1 MNNHQAGIL
10 APLPAHARYLTFEL
24 PDASV
29 ERKLVGERVQALSE
43 IADGESIVVGMGA
56 PLVTALGTA
65 VAGLQVAPAQA
76 AAGVAIPSTPAAI
89 WCWLRGD
96 DRGDILHTARG
107 IEAVLDGAFALH
119 SSVDAFRYRD
129 GLDLTGY
136 EDGTENPTGDA
147 ALQTAFVG
155 AGELAGSSFVA
166 VQQWHH
172 DLDRFAAMQP
182 EEQDHTIGRRRS
194 DNEELEDAPESAHV
208 KRTAQESFTPE
219 AFLLRRSMPWADR
232 HEQGL
237 VFVAFASSFEPF
249 EAQLGRMIG
258 LEDGIVDALF
268 RFTHPLSNAYYW
280 CPPVAGRTLDCSA
293 LGL

>member
-1 MNNHQAGIL
+1 MNNYQAGIL
-10 APLPAHARYLTFEL
+10 APPPAHARYLTFEL
-24 PDASV
+24 PDASAA
-29 ERKLVGERVQALSE
+29 RTLVGERVQALSE
-43 IADGESIVVGMGA
+43 ISDGETLVVGMGMS
-56 PLVTALGTA
+56 LVSALGTA
-65 VAGLQVAPAQA
+65 IDGLQVEPAQA
-76 AAGVAIPSTPAAI
+76 ATGVAIPATPAAI
-89 WCWLRGD
+89 WCWLRGEE
-96 DRGDILHTARG
+96 RGDVLHAARG
-107 IEAVLDGAFALH
+107 AEAVLDGVFALQ

-166 VQQWHH
+166 VQQWRH

-232 HEQGL
+232 HQHGL
-237 VFVAFASSFEPF
+237 VFVAFASSFAPF
-249 EAQLGRMIG
+249 EAQLRRMIG
-258 LEDGIVDALF
+258 SEDGIVDALF
-268 RFTHPLSNAYYW
+268 KFTHPLSNAYYW
-280 CPPVAGRTLDCSA
+280 CPPVAGCKLDCSA